1 MKLNLKSIIVA
12 ISLASITLTT
22 GCATAIP
29 CGLLCTK
36 ITTPVTA
43 GNGEIKV
50 SRTGEASCYSLLGL
64 FAWGD
69 SSINAACKEA
79 NILKVNWVSTRVS
92 NVLGIYGIY
101 TTIVYGQAE

>member
-1 MKLNLKSIIVA
+1 MKIGFKSLIVA
-12 ISLASITLTT
+12 ASLASIALTT
-22 GCATAIP
+22 GCATAMP
-29 CGLLCTK
+29 LGLLCTK

-43 GNGEIKV
+43 GNGEIKY

-69 SSINAACKEA
+69 SSINAACKDA
-79 NILKVNWVSTRVS
+79 NIRKVNWVSTRVD
-92 NVLGIYGIY
+92 NVLGIYGVY